1 MSKKRLSVNILLIT
15 VFISS
20 QKTNMKKQQ
29 KVTWRSPSNIAL
41 VKYWG
46 KHGVQLP
53 CNPSISFTLE
63 DAFTQTSLS
72 FKVKTNTSKDISL
85 QFYFEDKSNTLFESK
100 IVRFLEQITPI
111 FPFLPDYE
119 LEIHSHNSFPHSAG
133 IASSASSMSALAL
146 CICSMEQVILGT
158 ENEPKS
164 SDFWQK
170 ASNISRLG
178 SGSACRS
185 VYPKIAVWGKN
196 RIIPDASDIYAVPLN
211 QEKIHPVFEGF
222 KDSILII
229 DKAEKQVSS
238 RAGHALMNENPYS
251 EVRYKQAHN
260 HLEILSKAIQ
270 DGDLNIFMDIV
281 EREALTL
288 HALMMASKPPFV
300 LMKPNTLIII
310 QKVQS
315 FRQETKIPLCFT
327 LDAGPNVHLLYPQ
340 NVFTEVQEFIKN
352 DLLPLCEDGKIIED
366 QMGQGSIQIV

>member
-1 MSKKRLSVNILLIT
+1 ME
-15 VFISS
+15 
-20 QKTNMKKQQ
+20 KQQ
-29 KVTWRSPSNIAL
+29 KITWRSPSNIAL

-46 KHGVQLP
+46 KHVIQLP

-63 DAFTQTSLS
+63 NAFTQTSLS
-72 FKVKTNTSKDISL
+72 FKIKTTEDKNINL
-85 QFYFEDKSNTLFESK
+85 QFYFENKKNTLFESK
-100 IVRFLEQITPI
+100 IIRFLEQITPI
-111 FPFLPDYE
+111 FPFLPEYE

-146 CICSMEQVILGT
+146 CICSMEQIVFGR
-158 ENEPKS
+158 ENEPKNA
-164 SDFWQK
+164 DFWQK

-185 VYPKIAVWGKN
+185 VYPKIAIWGKN
-196 RIIPDASDIYAVPLN
+196 ETMSNASDMYAVALE
-211 QEKIHPVFEGF
+211 QEKIHPVFEDF

-238 RAGHALMNENPYS
+238 RAGHALMNENPYA

-260 HLEILSKAIQ
+260 HLETLSKAIQ
-270 DGDLNIFMDIV
+270 DGDLEVFIDIV

-300 LMKPNTLIII
+300 LMKPNTLTII

-315 FRQETKIPLCFT
+315 FRRETKIPLCFT

-340 NVFTEVQEFIKN
+340 NVFNEVQAFIKN

-366 QMGQGSIQIV
+366 QMGQGSIQLV